1 VAIDHV
7 AQLVAAAWREP
18 GSRGAR
24 AWTLLCELAI
34 ARGESVDQL
43 GAALDTI
50 DVGVALTAA
59 ERAALPGC
67 DRVVDV
73 LHAWG
78 RGWLDRSQTAG
89 SLTTRLA
96 DLVALRVLSRL
107 AAGHDADGAIAEA
120 RWYALL
126 SVQRRT
132 ALLTAVGQRTAS
144 LRAVVEAHHA

>member
-1 VAIDHV
+1 MAVDRV

-18 GSRGAR
+18 GSRAAR
-24 AWTLLCELAI
+24 AWTLLCELAT
-34 ARGESVDQL
+34 ARGESVDQV
-43 GAALDTI
+43 GAALETV
-50 DVGVALTAA
+50 DVGAALTAA
-59 ERAALPGC
+59 ERAELPGC

-78 RGWLDRSQTAG
+78 RGRLDRSQAAG

-107 AAGHDADGAIAEA
+107 ATGQDADGAIAEA

-126 SVQRRT
+126 SAQRRT
-132 ALLTAVGQRTAS
+132 ALLAAVAQRTAS
-144 LRAVVEAHHA
+144 LRTIVEGHHA